1 MLVEEL
7 VEQDDLAGD
16 FVPAESLELVES
28 VDGDDVG
35 SETVWR
41 SGGAPTERG
50 ENDLLRGVRNHARI
64 LDEGST
70 FGAADPVRNRDW
82 LEADVETEL
91 AKFGGDIFGGSTGL
105 GRTGGARSDVLG
117 QVGELAVGVIVIQG
131 SGFDGGEL
139 LEKK

>member
-16 FVPAESLELVES
+16 LVPAESLELVES

-41 SGGAPTERG
+41 GGGATTERG
-50 ENDLLRGVRNHARI
+50 ENYLLRGVRNHARI
-64 LDEGST
+64 LDEGGA
-70 FGAADPVRNRDW
+70 FGAADPVRNGDW

-105 GRTGGARSDVLG
+105 GRTGGARSDVFG
-117 QVGELAVGVIVIQG
+117 
-131 SGFDGGEL
+131 
-139 LEKK
+139 